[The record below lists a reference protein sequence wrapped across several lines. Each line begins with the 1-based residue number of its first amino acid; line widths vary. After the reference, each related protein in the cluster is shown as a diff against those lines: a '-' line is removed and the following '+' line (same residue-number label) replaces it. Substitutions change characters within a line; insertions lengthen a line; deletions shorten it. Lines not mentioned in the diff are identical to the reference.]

1 MIKRA
6 KRSLLLNIY
15 FLITAVC
22 ILTADQVTKYMIIQR
37 VPENSSI
44 EIIPGFFSI
53 THVRNT
59 GAAFGLF
66 QGHTE
71 ILTVISIVAIVL
83 IIVLKSILNFN
94 SAFYNIYLGFVMG
107 GALGNLMDRF
117 LVGEVTDFINV
128 RFIPV
133 FNIADSSILIGFSL
147 IIILIL
153 REYFKKGKTEGVD

>member
-1 MIKRA
+1 MIKIA
-6 KRSLLLNIY
+6 KRNLLLNIY
-15 FLITAVC
+15 FIITAVC
-22 ILTADQVTKYMIIQR
+22 ILTADQVTKYMIMQR

-44 EIIPGFFSI
+44 ELIPGLLSI

-66 QGHTE
+66 QGYTE

-94 SAFYNIYLGFVMG
+94 SAFYNVCLGFVMG
-107 GALGNLMDRF
+107 GALGNLIDRF

-133 FNIADSSILIGFSL
+133 FNIADSCILIGFSL
-147 IIILIL
+147 IVILIL
-153 REYFKKGKTEGVD
+153 KEYFKKGKTEGVD

>member
-1 MIKRA
+1 MISRGKRN
-6 KRSLLLNIY
+6 LLLNIY
-15 FLITAVC
+15 FLLTAVC
-22 ILTADQVTKYMIIQR
+22 IMTADQVTKYIIIQK

-44 EIIPGFFSI
+44 ELIPGFLSI
-53 THVRNT
+53 THIRNT

-66 QGHTE
+66 QGYTE
-71 ILTVISIVAIVL
+71 ILTVISIIAIVL
-83 IIVLKSILNFN
+83 IIILKSILNLN
-94 SAFYNIYLGFVMG
+94 SSFYNVCLGFVLG
-107 GALGNLMDRF
+107 GALGNLIDRF

-153 REYFKKGKTEGVD
+153 KEYFKKGKTEGVD